1 MLPLAS
7 YKIEVVKAVL
17 EDHGIHVLEEFP
29 DGQIR
34 WGNEPLVTPYRGLSH
49 MADFYKVGRY
59 DIFTIRAIVN
69 KLDKA
74 GDMAKIEEVLNQA
87 LVDEDYEVSGPAEIG

>member
-17 EDHGIHVLEEFP
+17 ESVGIYVLEEFP

-34 WGNEPLVTPYRGLSH
+34 WGNEPLESPYRGLSH
-49 MADFYKVGRY
+49 MADFYKEGRY
-59 DIFTIRAIVN
+59 DIFTIRAIAN

-74 GDMAKIEEVLNQA
+74 GHMPKIEEQLNRA
-87 LVDEDYEVSGPAEIG
+87 IGDEEYEVQAAPEC